1 MNNIY
6 AHPAMCSDA
15 HTIAALQERLGM
27 RAVVDGRRVRLVG
40 EPRPTGRPLPCWD
53 NGSRGIRCADCGG
66 RIGDDN
72 GPPDGCLLDLKLI
85 CYAAVTDRRE
95 ALER

>member
-27 RAVVDGRRVRLVG
+27 RAVVDGRRVRLDG
-40 EPRPTGRPLPCWD
+40 DPRPTGRPLPAPK
-53 NGSRGIRCADCGG
+53 RGHALSI
-66 RIGDDN
+66 
-72 GPPDGCLLDLKLI
+72 
-85 CYAAVTDRRE
+85 VRRR
-95 ALER
+95 A